1 MTRCAAGP
9 QRGPI
14 TSEALKLALDL
25 DAVLG
30 DTAPLWRAW
39 LEDAA
44 RRYRSIAELDPASL
58 PSDRAEAADRLDRWA
73 QAGIGDWRAAL
84 ERFAED
90 RAPAFLRPDGRVSEA
105 LRRLQ
110 ATGARLGTFTDA
122 PEPLARIAL
131 ATLGAARRL
140 EAAESG
146 RDAQARLLER
156 LGPGTRVV
164 HSREELIGLAP

>member
-58 PSDRAEAADRLDRWA
+58 PSDRAEAADRLDHWA
-73 QAGIGDWRAAL
+73 KAGIGDWRAAL

-131 ATLGAARRL
+131 ATLGATRRL

-164 HSREELIGLAP
+164 RSRDELIGLAP

>member
-58 PSDRAEAADRLDRWA
+58 PSDRAEAADRLDHWA
-73 QAGIGDWRAAL
+73 KAGIGDWRAAL

-90 RAPAFLRPDGRVSEA
+90 RAPAFLRPDGRVRRCGGSR
-105 LRRLQ
+105 LR
-110 ATGARLGTFTDA
+110 A
-122 PEPLARIAL
+122 PA
-131 ATLGAARRL
+131 
-140 EAAESG
+140 SG
-146 RDAQARLLER
+146 RSPTPPSRLRASRSPPLVR
-156 LGPGTRVV
+156 LAGSKPPRAAATHRPGCW
-164 HSREELIGLAP
+164 SA